1 MMKADRLALIELRR
15 EDAQDPVYWWNK
27 IRMMTDDEMELLP
40 FNYLKKY
47 GTFVKLL
54 EQHETL
60 QKEAESRSYNNRW
73 EEVKNMTKLK
83 TNEEKEIYNKYVEDT
98 WKNGENNPED
108 IKWENYMFR
117 QPRLNLGNKNFNFE
131 EYKPYV

>member
-1 MMKADRLALIELRR
+1 
-15 EDAQDPVYWWNK
+15 
-27 IRMMTDDEMELLP
+27 
-40 FNYLKKY
+40 
-47 GTFVKLL
+47 
-54 EQHETL
+54 
-60 QKEAESRSYNNRW
+60 
-73 EEVKNMTKLK
+73 MTKLK